1 MKYGLSSMASDF
13 GNQFYCTAVLIGL
26 VYTSKEEKPTAAA
39 SERGFGIQV
48 RQDYHRRCRIAIAA
62 AVAAATAAAAA
73 IASS

>member
-26 VYTSKEEKPTAAA
+26 VYASKEEKPTAAA

-48 RQDYHRRCRIAIAA
+48 RKDYRWRRRITIAVA
-62 AVAAATAAAAA
+62 VAVAAVCS
-73 IASS
+73 I